1 MTRDERLLAYMQ
13 NRLDPDDRIAFEADM
28 AADPA
33 VAAEVDVMRAVRA
46 EFEERAEAPD
56 AVAGWRR
63 LEMAIEADKRRP
75 ANENRAPRLALWQ
88 VAAVVAAALLT
99 WETAVAPQIG
109 AERGGYATVSEV
121 AAGPALRVAFVP
133 SATIGEI
140 DAILVDLGGTITD
153 GPGALGLYR
162 ISFVDDAARDSAE
175 AALAARTEL
184 VELVTAE

>member
-1 MTRDERLLAYMQ
+1 
-13 NRLDPDDRIAFEADM
+13 
-28 AADPA
+28 
-33 VAAEVDVMRAVRA
+33 
-46 EFEERAEAPD
+46 
-56 AVAGWRR
+56 
-63 LEMAIEADKRRP
+63 
-75 ANENRAPRLALWQ
+75 ENRAPRLALWQ

-140 DAILVDLGGTITD
+140 DALLVDLGGTITD